1 MRKGTGNFL
10 FTGKLKRPAK
20 CRFCGKNLKRVS
32 RDNDEKRCTNC
43 CNEQN
48 KLRLKKEKEIEIENR
63 NKKGV
68 EKV

>member
-1 MRKGTGNFL
+1 MKKGTGNFL

-20 CRFCGKNLKRVS
+20 CSFCGKNLKKVA
-32 RDNDEKRCTNC
+32 RDNKDDRRCTNC

-48 KLRLKKEKEIEIENR
+48 KLRLKKEKEIENR